1 MKKKLQHIDT
11 LSDRHFKLVKWTLT
25 VLSTLAT
32 SAFIQILHA
41 GNL

>member
-1 MKKKLQHIDT
+1 MKKNLQHIDK
-11 LSDRHFKLVKWTLT
+11 LSDRHFNWVKWTLT
-25 VLSTLAT
+25 ALSTLAT